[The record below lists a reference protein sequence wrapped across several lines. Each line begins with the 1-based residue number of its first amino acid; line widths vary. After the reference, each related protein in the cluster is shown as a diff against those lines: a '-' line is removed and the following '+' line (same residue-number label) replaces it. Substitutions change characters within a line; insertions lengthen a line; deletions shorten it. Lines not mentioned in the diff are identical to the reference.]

1 MELNQKELELWLAG
15 ILSIGPVKTNK
26 LLEYFKTEEEIYK
39 AGKTALLEVEG
50 ITEKISDEII
60 NKRKQVM
67 IQREFEKMCEKEI
80 SLVSIHDREYPNKLK
95 NIANPPYALFVR
107 GRLPEENRVSIAIV
121 GARNCSMYGK
131 EMAFWFGKSLSN
143 AGIQVISG
151 LALGVDGC
159 AHKGALSG
167 KTSTFGIL
175 GNGIDICYPRENFGL
190 YMSMQER
197 GGIISEYGPGI
208 PGRSFQFP
216 MRNRIIS
223 GLCDGVLVVEARE
236 RSGSLITADLA
247 LEQGKE
253 VFAIPGKI
261 GDKLSEGC
269 NNLVKSGAELV
280 QSPKDILNNFHINQI
295 FDHNKMKK
303 NDIFLDSMEKIVYA
317 NLSLVPMHLDE
328 ILRETNLLMSDV
340 VGVLLKLELDG
351 FVKQTAKNY
360 YIQSYEDGTIF

>member
-1 MELNQKELELWLAG
+1 MELIQKELELWLAN

-26 LLEYFKTEEEIYK
+26 LLEYFETEEEIYK
-39 AGKTALLEVEG
+39 AEKQALLKVEG
-50 ITEKISDEII
+50 ITEKIAEEMI
-60 NKRKQVM
+60 NNRNPTK
-67 IQREFEKMCEKEI
+67 IQREYEKICNKGI
-80 SLVSIHDREYPNKLK
+80 TLISIHDKDYPDKLR
-95 NIANPPYALFVR
+95 NIAKPPYALFAR
-107 GRLPEENRVSIAIV
+107 GRLPEENRISIAIV

-151 LALGVDGC
+151 LALGIDGC
-159 AHKGALSG
+159 AHKGALHG
-167 KTSTFGIL
+167 ETNTFGIL
-175 GNGIDICYPRENFGL
+175 GSGIDICYPKENFEL

-197 GGIISEYGPGI
+197 GGIISEYGLGV

-236 RSGSLITADLA
+236 KSGSLITADLA

-253 VFAIPGKI
+253 IFAVPGKI

-269 NNLVKSGAELV
+269 NNLIKNGAELV
-280 QSPKDILNNFHINQI
+280 QSPKDIWNNFHINQI
-295 FDHNKMKK
+295 FEHNKMKK
-303 NDIFLDSMEKIVYA
+303 NKILLDSMEKIVYA
-317 NLSLVPMHLDE
+317 SLSLMPKHLDE

-340 VGVLLKLELDG
+340 VGILLKLELDG
-351 FVKQTAKNY
+351 FVKQTTQNY
-360 YIQSYEDGTIF
+360 YIQSYDDGNIF

>member
-1 MELNQKELELWLAG
+1 MELKQKELEFWLAS
-15 ILSIGPVKTNK
+15 IFSIGPIKSNK

-39 AGKTALLEVEG
+39 AGKAALLEVEG
-50 ITEKISDEII
+50 ITERIAEEII
-60 NKRKQVM
+60 HKRQPEI
-67 IQREFEKMCEKEI
+67 IQREFEKICEKDI
-80 SLVSIHDREYPNKLK
+80 TLVSIHDREYPDKLR
-95 NIANPPYALFVR
+95 NIAKLPYALFVR
-107 GRLPEENRVSIAIV
+107 GRLPEENKISIAIV

-159 AHKGALSG
+159 AHKGALAG
-167 KTSTFGIL
+167 NTSTFGIL
-175 GNGIDICYPRENFGL
+175 GNGIDICYPRENFEL

-253 VFAIPGKI
+253 IFAIPGKI

-303 NDIFLDSMEKIVYA
+303 NNIFLDSMEKIVYA
-317 NLSLVPMHLDE
+317 NLSLVPKHLDE

-340 VGVLLKLELDG
+340 VGILLKLELDG

-360 YIQSYEDGTIF
+360 YIQSYEDGSIF